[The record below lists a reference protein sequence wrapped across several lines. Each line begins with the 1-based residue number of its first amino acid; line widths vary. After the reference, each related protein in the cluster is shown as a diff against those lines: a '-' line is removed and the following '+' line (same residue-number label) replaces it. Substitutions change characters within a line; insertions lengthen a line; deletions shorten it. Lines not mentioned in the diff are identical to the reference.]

1 MPPHT
6 AVERP
11 ACGPA
16 PEAMPSAIDSESE
29 TIATVTAAGRLR
41 CTASRSGMRPSVV
54 STVMKREPDS
64 EVSSEEVSDSSSRSP
79 SFLVPR
85 DISPG
90 SEQQGCDACWA
101 QGTRAL
107 SASLKVDVHARKK

>member
-16 PEAMPSAIDSESE
+16 PEAMPSAIESESE

-64 EVSSEEVSDSSSRSP
+64 EVSSEEVRFSSSRSP
-79 SFLVPR
+79 GIGLWCTLVPR
-85 DISPG
+85 DIG
-90 SEQQGCDACWA
+90 SDSEAATRCAA
-101 QGTRAL
+101 Q
-107 SASLKVDVHARKK
+107 V

>member
-16 PEAMPSAIDSESE
+16 PEAMPSAIDSESD

-90 SEQQGCDACWA
+90 SEQQGCDDLAA
-101 QGTRAL
+101 TGLRR
-107 SASLKVDVHARKK
+107 V